1 MSCQPF
7 LIYPRYPLLS
17 TLPSVKSETSTVKAR
32 FKIELLPKYEQLL
45 ETKLIFTLIAIYQL
59 AKHDF
64 NNLLFKNYW
73 SLYLIHYHVSS
84 LTLDFTS
91 ALSTQPQ
98 KRGGNPS
105 FFWWEQRPG
114 RIRPRSSSAH
124 RSCRAR
130 RWEMRM
136 IAREGGLY
144 PSAQTGERPMK
155 LIKRGLHPRAWLGV
169 GPENQSAR

>member
-1 MSCQPF
+1 VSCQPF

-84 LTLDFTS
+84 LTLDLIEGITP
-91 ALSTQPQ
+91 LSPVHYQPNR
-98 KRGGNPS
+98 KRGAVTLV
-105 FFWWEQRPG
+105 FFG
-114 RIRPRSSSAH
+114 GSS
-124 RSCRAR
+124 
-130 RWEMRM
+130 
-136 IAREGGLY
+136 
-144 PSAQTGERPMK
+144 
-155 LIKRGLHPRAWLGV
+155 
-169 GPENQSAR
+169 GPAG